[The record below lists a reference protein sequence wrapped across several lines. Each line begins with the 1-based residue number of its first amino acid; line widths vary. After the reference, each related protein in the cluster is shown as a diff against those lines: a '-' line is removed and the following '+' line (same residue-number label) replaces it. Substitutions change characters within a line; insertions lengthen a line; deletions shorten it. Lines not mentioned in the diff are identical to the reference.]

1 MNCNCKRVLI
11 DCEQC
16 LFAHSPSICADSVE
30 RSSISPLLRAEK
42 VDGEKVRER
51 ERVSATRDAFDVFTD
66 ENFIENQINVKTF
79 NQFAN
84 MCVNSSV
91 SLFKCVDLSA
101 FNVD

>member
-1 MNCNCKRVLI
+1 MTSRRKGRQR
-11 DCEQC
+11 E
-16 LFAHSPSICADSVE
+16 SE
-30 RSSISPLLRAEK
+30 
-42 VDGEKVRER
+42 RER